1 MNSNKAPPQWMR
13 QTLADLV
20 RHEGFREYAYPDP
33 LSPLFKKYRKERW
46 GFMPALQIL
55 NKIGVGFA
63 EAEKSGAPW
72 TIGIGFTKGV
82 SVTSQMKL
90 NVAMHKLEDV
100 VLEHLPVLDRVL
112 PTWQGLPLFAKTVV
126 VNMAFNM
133 GSRLLQF
140 KNSMDLIGQGKY
152 KQAASN
158 LRKSAWAKQ
167 TGLRA
172 VELTARLERQAIDP
186 KHLVD

>member
-1 MNSNKAPPQWMR
+1 MSITKTPQWMQ

-20 RHEGFREYAYPDP
+20 RHEGFREWAYPDP
-33 LSPLFKKYRKERW
+33 LSPLFKKYKKEKW
-46 GFMPALQIL
+46 GFIPAPQIL
-55 NKIGVGFA
+55 NKIGVSLS
-63 EAEKSGAPW
+63 EAEKTGAPW

-82 SVTSQMKL
+82 SVNSQMKL
-90 NVAMHKLEDV
+90 NVAMHKLEDI
-100 VLEHLPVLDRVL
+100 VLEHLPVLDKVL
-112 PTWQGLPLFAKTVV
+112 PGWQNLPLFAKTVV

-140 KNSMDLIGQGKY
+140 KNSMGLIGQGNY

-167 TGLRA
+167 VPNRA
-172 VELTARLERQAIDP
+172 NELIDRLVTQEIQDKYKVI
-186 KHLVD
+186 

>member
-1 MNSNKAPPQWMR
+1 MNSNKATPQWMR

-20 RHEGFREYAYPDP
+20 RHEGFREFAYPDP

-46 GFMPALQIL
+46 GFMPAMQIL
-55 NKIGVGFA
+55 EKLGVSFA

-82 SVTSQMKL
+82 SIHSQMKL

-112 PTWQGLPLFAKTVV
+112 PTWQSLPLFAKTVV

-140 KNSMDLIGQGKY
+140 KGSMGLIAQGKY
-152 KQAASN
+152 KHAATS
-158 LRKSAWAKQ
+158 LRKSLWYKQ
-167 TGLRA
+167 VGGRA
-172 VELTARLERQAIDP
+172 AELTARLERQAIDP

>member
-1 MNSNKAPPQWMR
+1 MSIVKTPDWMV

-20 RHEGFREYAYPDP
+20 RHEGFREWAYPDP
-33 LSPLFKKYRKERW
+33 LSPLFKKYRKEKW
-46 GFMPALQIL
+46 GFVPAQSIL
-55 NKIGVGFA
+55 EKIGVSFV

-82 SVTSQMKL
+82 SISSQMKL
-90 NVAMHKLEDV
+90 NVAMHKLEDI
-100 VLEHLPVLDRVL
+100 VLEHLPVLDKVL
-112 PTWQGLPLFAKTVV
+112 PSWQKLPLFAKTFV

-140 KNSMDLIGQGKY
+140 KNSMGLIGQGNY
-152 KQAASN
+152 KQAATN

-167 TGLRA
+167 TKIRA

-186 KHLVD
+186 KHRVV